1 MRSALWSALFCG
13 VGMSAAA
20 QERTVTFEEP
30 SPVAITGFAVGRAD
44 YDRVTRSNTFTAGK
58 IGVSFFKPVGDAYL
72 FAQLTTA
79 LEDGATAT
87 DIDNLLV
94 SWTPHTA
101 NKWSLAIGRFDA
113 PIGFE
118 RDDEPLNLIPTNS
131 FNFIHARP
139 GKLTGVQ
146 VHYTAS
152 SRVDAWWVV
161 ANGWDVTVDNNRGK
175 TGLARIQWIPIPWVT
190 LAVTGVYGPERDST
204 DANQRSLLS
213 SDLTIDRGRV
223 IVGAELNV
231 GREQDPAG
239 NPTWRGGA
247 VTAFLR
253 LTRSLGFTARYDQLE
268 DPDGLLTGTPEILRS
283 VTVGP
288 MWYFSSAREGIF
300 SNIEHTRFHLP
311 QIALRGAVRADW
323 SSQPFFA
330 DASGGLQGSNTRGV
344 LELVYI
350 FQAEGLMLYDL
361 RH

>member
-1 MRSALWSALFCG
+1 MRSALCSALLCG

-20 QERTVTFEEP
+20 QQRAVTFEEP
-30 SPVAITGFAVGRAD
+30 SPVSITGFAVGRAD
-44 YDRVTRSNTFTAGK
+44 YDRVIRRNTFTAGK

-79 LEDGATAT
+79 LEDGASSTE
-87 DIDNLLV
+87 IDNLLV
-94 SWTPHTA
+94 SWTPHSA
-101 NKWSLAIGRFDA
+101 NQWSLAFGRFDA

-118 RDDEPLNLIPTNS
+118 RDDEPLNLIPTSS
-131 FNFIHARP
+131 FTFTYARP

-152 SRVDAWWVV
+152 SRVDVWGVV

-190 LAVTGVYGPERDST
+190 LGFTGVYGPERDSS
-204 DANQRSLLS
+204 DANQRSLFS

-223 IVGAELNV
+223 IVGAEANV
-231 GREQDPAG
+231 GREQQGGG
-239 NPTWRGGA
+239 NPSWRGAA
-247 VTAFLR
+247 VTGFLKMSR
-253 LTRSLGFTARYDQLE
+253 HVGLTARYDQME
-268 DPDGLLTGTPEILRS
+268 DTDGLLTGTPQILRS

-311 QIALRGAVRADW
+311 QIALRAAVRADW
-323 SSQPFFA
+323 SSTPFFT
-330 DASGGLQGSNTRGV
+330 DATGALQRSNTKGV
-344 LELVYI
+344 LELVYV
-350 FQAEGLMLYDL
+350 F
-361 RH
+361 

>member
-1 MRSALWSALFCG
+1 MRNALCG
-13 VGMSAAA
+13 VLLCGCAASAAA
-20 QERTVTFEEP
+20 QGTPVTFEEP
-30 SPVAITGFAVGRAD
+30 QPVTVTGFAVGRAD
-44 YDRVTRSNTFTAGK
+44 YDRVARSNSFTAGK
-58 IGVSFFKPVGDAYL
+58 IGVSLFKPAGEAYL

-79 LEDGATAT
+79 LEDGETST
-87 DIDNLLV
+87 EIDNLLV
-94 SWTPHTA
+94 SWTPRRA
-101 NKWSLAIGRFDA
+101 NRWTLAFGRFDA

-118 RDDEPLNLIPTNS
+118 RDDEPLNLIATNS
-131 FNFIHARP
+131 FTFAYARP

-146 VHYTAS
+146 LHYTVSPRFELWGVA
-152 SRVDAWWVV
+152 
-161 ANGWDVTVDNNRGK
+161 ANGWGVAVDNNRGK
-175 TGLARIQWIPIPWVT
+175 SALARAQWIPIPWVT
-190 LAVTGVYGPERDST
+190 VGVTGVYGPERDAT
-204 DANQRSLLS
+204 DAHQRSLLS
-213 SDLTIDRGRV
+213 SDLTVDRGRL

-253 LTRSLGFTARYDQLE
+253 LARGLGLTARYDQLE
-268 DPDGLLTGTPEILRS
+268 DQDGLLTGTPQILRS

-323 SSQPFFA
+323 SSQPFFT
-330 DASGGLQGSNTRGV
+330 DASGGLQGSNTRGI

-350 FQAEGLMLYDL
+350 F
-361 RH
+361 